1 MIETPS
7 AHVRFYGAGRKRAR
21 GLAVCYTDS
30 RPVIY
35 YSKLKLLVKEHRF
48 NSRKMLFKYSLILCR
63 YLVHAFIK

>member
-48 NSRKMLFKYSLILCR
+48 NSRKMLFKYSLILDGTLYSCT
-63 YLVHAFIK
+63 L